1 LSSALSSSFAKLSA
15 MYKLLLA
22 INEHVYSP
30 EGRRQTNRQIDKQ
43 TNNANTISGT
53 KEMPK
58 K

>member
-1 LSSALSSSFAKLSA
+1 